1 MTFALCDERPL
12 VCPDCGTKL
21 ILSGRCL
28 YCPVCG
34 WATC

>member
-1 MTFALCDERPL
+1 MSFHQPTH
-12 VCPDCGTKL
+12 CPECGTKL

-28 YCPVCG
+28 YCPACG